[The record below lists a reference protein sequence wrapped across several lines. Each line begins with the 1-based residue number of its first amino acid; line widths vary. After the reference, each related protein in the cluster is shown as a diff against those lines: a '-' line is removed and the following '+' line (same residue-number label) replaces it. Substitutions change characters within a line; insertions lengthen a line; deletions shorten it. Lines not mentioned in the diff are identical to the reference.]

1 MFPYATSDTLS
12 SELLDLASSKID
24 ELTFNRIPARGFD
37 NLASFQKDK
46 IQKATLLQAQYYD
59 DYGTDPGAL
68 SGFSVSGLSMSLS
81 GNSSVPS
88 GVSPSAFMLL
98 KQTGLMNRVV

>member
-24 ELTFNRIPARGFD
+24 ELTYNRIQAVGFD
-37 NLASFQKDK
+37 NLTAFQKDK
-46 IQKATLLQAQYYD
+46 IQKATLQQAQYYD

-68 SGFSVSGLSMSLS
+68 SGFSVSGLSMSLG

-88 GVSPSAFMLL
+88 GVSPGAYMLL
-98 KQTGLMNRVV
+98 KQTGLMNRAV